1 MQPALLTCILLS
13 TGFCDATGSD
23 YGKLCQP
30 AYSVDEAVRRP
41 LEDYHPQAGD
51 ILFFDDHDQVW
62 QFFFNIA
69 GAGRPMHAGL
79 VVRLPNG
86 ELNSLEAG
94 YNDSIYV
101 KLLPLSERLHEFPGV
116 IWVRRPAAPISA
128 EQSDR
133 LTEFALGA
141 SKRHFAVG
149 RILLQIGPLRCR
161 GPLRTYV
168 LGKPRG
174 MRHFFLCSECVLE
187 ALVYAGL
194 VDKETARPGA
204 TYPRDMFFDASPNR
218 YLNRHFKLAPTWI
231 PPQMWQP

>member
-1 MQPALLTCILLS
+1 MQSPLLLCILLFALS
-13 TGFCDATGSD
+13 GDGADPG

-30 AYSVDEAVRRP
+30 AYSVDEAVRLP

-51 ILFFDDHDQVW
+51 ILFFDDHDRVW
-62 QFFFNIA
+62 QFCFNIA

-79 VVRLPNG
+79 VVRLPDG

-101 KLLPLSERLHEFPGV
+101 KLLPLKDRLHEFPGV

-133 LTEFALGA
+133 LTDFALRA
-141 SKRHFAVG
+141 SKRHFAVC

-187 ALVYAGL
+187 ALVDAGL
-194 VDKETARPGA
+194 LDAETTRPGA

-218 YLNRHFKLAPTWI
+218 YLNRHFKMAPMWI